1 MKVILNYL
9 IILLL
14 LKGGMMLSQQVS
26 LFNTYSLDPLQLNI
40 AYAGAACNEVNAH
53 YRTQWIG
60 MKEAPKALQLNAQS
74 AFGKYNAL
82 ALRVNS
88 QTQGLLTILGS
99 TFGYSYRFKV
109 SETAKVHFG
118 LGIGFTQAS
127 LNSQN
132 AIVIDLNDVNLNNNI
147 KQTANGFDSEFGAM
161 FIDNKLKAGISVLH
175 LYNTNPDFN
184 GSGAYK
190 TLPQLNSQ
198 VSYVFQKDKKCEI
211 EPWLV
216 NRYTLQGN
224 NVFEG
229 IINFNFIKTLSLGV
243 GYRSYYGAM
252 ALVGAKLGNI
262 KVAYSFDYGTSKNAT
277 NLGTSHQVMIG
288 YSICKTANYFINKRT
303 SRKLVDINQKKNE
316 DDLTDK
322 ENNDASEKT
331 KEPDEIT
338 KSETLIALEKAI
350 ETEKAKTP
358 NNIAKSETLVAL
370 EKAIETEKAKTPN
383 NINKSET
390 LIALEKAVETEKAK
404 TPNNIAKSETLVA
417 LEKAIETEKAKTTN
431 SIAKSETLIALEKAV
446 ETEKAKN
453 TNTIGKSETLVALE
467 KAVETE
473 KAKNTN
479 IIAKSETLVALEK
492 AVETEK
498 AKTPNNIA
506 KSEALVALEK
516 AVEAEKAKTPNN
528 IAKSEA
534 LVALE
539 KAVEAEKAKTPNSI
553 AKSET
558 LIALEKAVENE
569 KAKIPNNI
577 AKSEALVA
585 LEKTIETEKA
595 KTPNSIA
602 KSETLVALEKAVEN
616 EKAKNPNKIAKSE
629 KLIALEKAVESEK
642 AKNTNNK
649 IKSEKNTGVE
659 KEKTNLASS
668 KINEER
674 ISDEELLKINTE
686 IISKINAIAVDVVF
700 DLNSSQLQ
708 ENGLKR
714 LNEIADII
722 KQNPRL
728 KINIT
733 GHTCIKGT
741 KEFNDI
747 LSVRRAT
754 YVRQE
759 LMKRGVNRKN
769 FNRNVGKGSSD
780 PLFDNSSSNQPKNRT
795 IRFVLAE

>member
-14 LKGGMMLSQQVS
+14 LKGGMMLSQQAS

-198 VSYVFQKDKKCEI
+198 VSYVFHKDKKLEI
-211 EPWLV
+211 EPWIV
-216 NRYTLQGN
+216 NRYTLRGN
-224 NVFEG
+224 NVIEG
-229 IINFNFIKTLSLGV
+229 IVNFNFIKILSLGV
-243 GYRSYYGAM
+243 GYRSSYGAM
-252 ALVGAKLGNI
+252 ALIGAKLGNI

-338 KSETLIALEKAI
+338 KSETLNALEKAIETEKAKAPNNIAKSETLDALEKAI

-370 EKAIETEKAKTPN
+370 EKA
-383 NINKSET
+383 
-390 LIALEKAVETEKAK
+390 VETEKAK
-404 TPNNIAKSETLVA
+404 TPNSIAKSETLV
-417 LEKAIETEKAKTTN
+417 
-431 SIAKSETLIALEKAV
+431 S
-446 ETEKAKN
+446 
-453 TNTIGKSETLVALE
+453 
-467 KAVETE
+467 
-473 KAKNTN
+473 
-479 IIAKSETLVALEK
+479 LEK

-516 AVEAEKAKTPNN
+516 AVEA
-528 IAKSEA
+528 
-534 LVALE
+534 
-539 KAVEAEKAKTPNSI
+539 
-553 AKSET
+553 
-558 LIALEKAVENE
+558 E

-668 KINEER
+668 KLNEET
-674 ISDEELLKINTE
+674 ISDEELLRINTE
-686 IISKINAIAVDVVF
+686 IVSKINAIAVDVVF

>member
-14 LKGGMMLSQQVS
+14 LKGGMMLSQQAS

-243 GYRSYYGAM
+243 GYRSYYGAI

-262 KVAYSFDYGTSKNAT
+262 KIAYSFDYGTSKNAT
-277 NLGTSHQVMIG
+277 NLGTSHQVMVG
-288 YSICKTANYFINKRT
+288 YSVCKTANYFINKLT
-303 SRKLVDINQKKNE
+303 RKK
-316 DDLTDK
+316 
-322 ENNDASEKT
+322 
-331 KEPDEIT
+331 
-338 KSETLIALEKAI
+338 
-350 ETEKAKTP
+350 
-358 NNIAKSETLVAL
+358 
-370 EKAIETEKAKTPN
+370 
-383 NINKSET
+383 
-390 LIALEKAVETEKAK
+390 
-404 TPNNIAKSETLVA
+404 
-417 LEKAIETEKAKTTN
+417 
-431 SIAKSETLIALEKAV
+431 
-446 ETEKAKN
+446 
-453 TNTIGKSETLVALE
+453 
-467 KAVETE
+467 
-473 KAKNTN
+473 
-479 IIAKSETLVALEK
+479 
-492 AVETEK
+492 
-498 AKTPNNIA
+498 
-506 KSEALVALEK
+506 
-516 AVEAEKAKTPNN
+516 
-528 IAKSEA
+528 
-534 LVALE
+534 
-539 KAVEAEKAKTPNSI
+539 
-553 AKSET
+553 
-558 LIALEKAVENE
+558 
-569 KAKIPNNI
+569 
-577 AKSEALVA
+577 
-585 LEKTIETEKA
+585 
-595 KTPNSIA
+595 
-602 KSETLVALEKAVEN
+602 
-616 EKAKNPNKIAKSE
+616 
-629 KLIALEKAVESEK
+629 
-642 AKNTNNK
+642 
-649 IKSEKNTGVE
+649 
-659 KEKTNLASS
+659 
-668 KINEER
+668 
-674 ISDEELLKINTE
+674 
-686 IISKINAIAVDVVF
+686 
-700 DLNSSQLQ
+700 
-708 ENGLKR
+708 
-714 LNEIADII
+714 
-722 KQNPRL
+722 
-728 KINIT
+728 
-733 GHTCIKGT
+733 
-741 KEFNDI
+741 
-747 LSVRRAT
+747 
-754 YVRQE
+754 
-759 LMKRGVNRKN
+759 MMMM
-769 FNRNVGKGSSD
+769 
-780 PLFDNSSSNQPKNRT
+780 
-795 IRFVLAE
+795 